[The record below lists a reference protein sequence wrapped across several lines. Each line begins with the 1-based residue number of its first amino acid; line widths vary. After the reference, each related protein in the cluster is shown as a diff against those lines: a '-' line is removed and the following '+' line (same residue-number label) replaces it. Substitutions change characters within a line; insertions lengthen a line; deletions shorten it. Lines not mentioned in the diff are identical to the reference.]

1 MAGTTGK
8 KARGRDVASKVRL
21 AFEKALSNLADKDK
35 SPSVIEL
42 SDILQECLIAEPL
55 KTLDTVAK
63 FVPREMMIEQET
75 TVKFISGQPLD
86 VDAWEK
92 ENLSGPEIHTEH

>member
-1 MAGTTGK
+1 MAGTTGR
-8 KARGRDVASKVRL
+8 KARGKDVANRVRD
-21 AFEKALSNLADKDK
+21 AFGKALDEMANNSGG
-35 SPSVIEL
+35 VIEL
-42 SDILQECLIAEPL
+42 KDIFIEMMTSEPL
-55 KTLDTVAK
+55 KCLDTVAK
-63 FVPREMMIEQET
+63 FVPKEMMIEQET